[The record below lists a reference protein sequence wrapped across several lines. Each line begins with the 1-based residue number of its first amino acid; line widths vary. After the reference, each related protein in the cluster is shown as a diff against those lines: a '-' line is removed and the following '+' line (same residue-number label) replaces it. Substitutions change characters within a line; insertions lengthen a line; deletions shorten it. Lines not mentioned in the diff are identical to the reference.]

1 MNDTF
6 IELEDKIIAAAKT
19 FEIADTAHVYTRWM
33 ESQEQTFRRL
43 VLRLLICI
51 LLRLRAKNG

>member
-6 IELEDKIIAAAKT
+6 TELEDKVLAAVKT

-33 ESQEQTFRRL
+33 ESQEQTFRTL
-43 VLRLLICI
+43 VLRLLVCI